1 MNKTRRAQISALA
14 ALDPPVSLGGSV
26 ALANLVWRVEHEP
39 AAPLKWWEQYELDT
53 ALWANRERLVGDGGE
68 LPTSRP
74 ERGNYKPFAFG
85 SQIRLF

>member
-39 AAPLKWWEQYELDT
+39 AAPLRWWECFSLDSS
-53 ALWANRERLVGDGGE
+53 LWTNRERLAGAGVE
-68 LPTSRP
+68 LPSSTPTR
-74 ERGNYKPFAFG
+74 RNYQPSMG
-85 SQIRLF
+85 VQSRLF